1 MLRIAW
7 FGEKV
12 DQKNF
17 QKIPPTDMCAEKF
30 QLMLM
35 GGWAE
40 GLASQTPVQV
50 CQTKIDPKN
59 YIRGQQM
66 VQMKFMTPI

>member
-1 MLRIAW
+1 
-7 FGEKV
+7 
-12 DQKNF
+12 
-17 QKIPPTDMCAEKF
+17 MCAEKF